1 MAAHDESACLVTR
14 AMPNL
19 DPVAVDAL
27 AEAVRPLAD
36 SDPALRAW
44 CTRANVERFLRADRG
59 HLDKATKR
67 LRATLRWRLEVR
79 PETRMCTACLSSDLR
94 SHYMQHVG
102 WDRLGRALVYSD
114 IGMARDKSPEKNAEH
129 CTQVLEL
136 LEPHLRPFPNDQ
148 YVWVVDFHKFGVAD
162 MSPKV
167 AGACLGLFG
176 RSYPERLGGMILVG
190 APVLF
195 NGLYRAVCAF
205 ADPVTVRKVR
215 FARAPDGGGGG
226 KSWDSV
232 MDELF
237 DAETK
242 AWLETEMRENRAA
255 WRTRAKHKSWL
266 AAAMLGDGTRHG
278 WQHARD
284 VETGRSSTSTKKTI
298 SNKKSSSTD
307 VPLDENNEPVC
318 RSVPGHDIRGCA
330 SFIAGPACVA
340 ARRAALAHA
349 EAGAATRGVLLAAAR
364 RNGEDGK
371 NDDARFR
378 ADERIY
384 ADDDAGEVFYDAEE
398 HAFACDEG
406 GAF

>member
-59 HLDKATKR
+59 DLDKATKR
-67 LRATLRWRLEVR
+67 LRETLRWRLEVR
-79 PETRMCTACLSSDLR
+79 PETRMCTACHSSDLR

-102 WDRLGRALVYSD
+102 WDRLGRALVFSD
-114 IGMARDKSPEKNAEH
+114 IGMARDKSPASNAEH
-129 CTQVLEL
+129 CAQVLEL
-136 LEPHLRPFPNDQ
+136 LEPHLNPFPRDQ

-167 AGACLGLFG
+167 AGACLSLFG

-215 FARAPDGGGGG
+215 FARAPD
-226 KSWDSV
+226 
-232 MDELF
+232 
-237 DAETK
+237 
-242 AWLETEMRENRAA
+242 RR
-255 WRTRAKHKSWL
+255 
-266 AAAMLGDGTRHG
+266 
-278 WQHARD
+278 
-284 VETGRSSTSTKKTI
+284 
-298 SNKKSSSTD
+298 
-307 VPLDENNEPVC
+307 VPC
-318 RSVPGHDIRGCA
+318 
-330 SFIAGPACVA
+330 
-340 ARRAALAHA
+340 
-349 EAGAATRGVLLAAAR
+349 GVT
-364 RNGEDGK
+364 
-371 NDDARFR
+371 
-378 ADERIY
+378 
-384 ADDDAGEVFYDAEE
+384 
-398 HAFACDEG
+398 
-406 GAF
+406 

>member
-67 LRATLRWRLEVR
+67 LRDTLRWRLEVR

-266 AAAMLGDGTRHG
+266 AAALLGDGTRHG

-284 VETGRSSTSTKKTI
+284 VETGRSSKNLKK
-298 SNKKSSSTD
+298 TD

-330 SFIAGPACVA
+330 SFLKHEACLA
-340 ARRAALAHA
+340 TRRAALAHA
-349 EAGAATRGVLLAAAR
+349 EAGEATRGVVLAAAK
-364 RNGEDGK
+364 RNGAEDVTGGFGH
-371 NDDARFR
+371 ASGGVR
-378 ADERIY
+378 
-384 ADDDAGEVFYDAEE
+384 DDAGDVFYDAEE
-398 HAFACDEG
+398 HAFAWRVE
-406 GAF
+406 A

>member
-266 AAAMLGDGTRHG
+266 AAALLGDGTRHG

-284 VETGRSSTSTKKTI
+284 VETGRSSKNLKKNGRA
-298 SNKKSSSTD
+298 SRRKQRAGVSQRPRPRHSR
-307 VPLDENNEPVC
+307 VRV
-318 RSVPGHDIRGCA
+318 VHRG
-330 SFIAGPACVA
+330 AGVRRRAPRGAR
-340 ARRAALAHA
+340 ARR
-349 EAGAATRGVLLAAAR
+349 GGRGDAR
-364 RNGEDGK
+364 RF
-371 NDDARFR
+371 AR
-378 ADERIY
+378 
-384 ADDDAGEVFYDAEE
+384 
-398 HAFACDEG
+398 G
-406 GAF
+406 GASERRRSKKRRRAVSRGRAYLCRRRRGGGFLRRRGTRVRVR